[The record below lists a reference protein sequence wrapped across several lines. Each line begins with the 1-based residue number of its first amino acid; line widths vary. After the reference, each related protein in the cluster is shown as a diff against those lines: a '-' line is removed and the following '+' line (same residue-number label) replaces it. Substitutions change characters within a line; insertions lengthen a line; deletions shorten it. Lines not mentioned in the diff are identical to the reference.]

1 MGTIKSLLLLVA
13 VFFVG
18 SVIAGCQAP
27 PVKSEVMAPV
37 GKTLTI
43 GEKARLFHSGSE
55 DIKKVFCIGDVIP
68 VSKETAAYGVIK
80 RTEVGKVKVV
90 AYEGSQAIIA
100 EVVDGTVKAGN
111 IAEKDATACM
121 VYIPDSQ

>member
-1 MGTIKSLLLLVA
+1 MDRIKSLLLVVA
-13 VFFVG
+13 VCIMG
-18 SVIAGCQAP
+18 SMIVGCQAP

-37 GKTLTI
+37 GKTLTV

-68 VSKETAAYGVIK
+68 VSKETVAYGVMK

-90 AYEGSQAIIA
+90 AYEGNQAIIA

-121 VYIPDSQ
+121 VYVPDSE

>member
-1 MGTIKSLLLLVA
+1 MSTIKSLLLLVA
-13 VFFVG
+13 VCFVG
-18 SVIAGCQAP
+18 SVISGCQTT
-27 PVKSEVMAPV
+27 PVKSEVMAPA

-43 GEKARLFHSGSE
+43 GEKVRLFHSGNE

-80 RTEVGKVKVV
+80 RTEIGKVKVV
-90 AYEGSQAIIA
+90 AYEGNQAIIA
-100 EVVDGTVKAGN
+100 EVVEGTVKAGN

-121 VYIPDSQ
+121 VYVPESQ

>member
-1 MGTIKSLLLLVA
+1 MDKIKSLLLVVA
-13 VFFVG
+13 VCFMG
-18 SVIAGCQAP
+18 SMIAGCQAP

-37 GKTLTI
+37 GKTLTV
-43 GEKARLFHSGSE
+43 GEKVRLFHSGSE

-68 VSKETAAYGVIK
+68 VSKETFAYGVTK

-90 AYEGSQAIIA
+90 SYEGNQAIIA
-100 EVVDGTVKAGN
+100 DVVEGTVKAGN

-121 VYIPDSQ
+121 VYVPDSE